1 MDPDI
6 DIIAESVPLAERIYL
21 ATLTRELQQ
30 RLSDTLV
37 GVWLFGSASLGAYQ
51 PGVSDLD
58 VQVVVEASPAERALR
73 DLAAA
78 LSHRNLPCPARCLEL
93 VCYTRHGVDGRGAS
107 PEFCLNFNTGA
118 AISDRIVLSPREESP
133 HWFVLDVA
141 LGRQSGIALI
151 GPPAASVFAPIPRAG
166 LLEAMRQSLRWH
178 EDNEAC
184 SANSALNA
192 LRGWRYAVTGCLGSK
207 PAALDWAGAVLPAT
221 TLETLRRA
229 RRGSAAVPPA
239 VFEGLLRGADTA
251 LRRALN
257 AGS

>member
-1 MDPDI
+1 MNPDI
-6 DIIAESVPLAERIYL
+6 DVIAESIPPAERSYL

-30 RLSDTLV
+30 RLPDTLV

-51 PGVSDLD
+51 PGASDLD
-58 VQVVVEASPAERALR
+58 VQVVVEASPTARALR
-73 DLAAA
+73 DLATA
-78 LSHRNLPCPARCLEL
+78 LAHRNLPCPARCLEL
-93 VCYTRHGVDGRGAS
+93 VCYPRHGVDGRRAA

-118 AISDRIVLSPREESP
+118 AMTDRIVLSPRQESP

-141 LGRQSGIALI
+141 LGRQSGVALV
-151 GPPAASVFAPIPRAG
+151 GPPAASVFAPIPRAA

-178 EDNEAC
+178 EHNEPR
-184 SANSALNA
+184 SANAALNA

-207 PAALDWAGAVLPAT
+207 PAALDWAGAVLPAPS
-221 TLETLRRA
+221 LEALRGA
-229 RRGSAAVPPA
+229 RREGVPVPPA

-251 LRRALN
+251 LRRALG